1 MPEIARILPFPTR
14 ETSRR
19 SLAPWEALS
28 VAREYWSL
36 APEVRTEELRGRTLS
51 NPDVLVS
58 VFGLLRDEREKRPKL
73 VADEASAIHVW
84 LKNAETTCGVFDE
97 KWYFLAES
105 AFLAGISYRFLGQR
119 EEATRWLDRAEA
131 NFRHTL
137 NPAPG
142 LANVAYARL
151 ALRYEMGHFE
161 YVLEF
166 APPLRASFE
175 RLAMDAETAKCRL
188 LEAMTLKESGRL
200 QEALGLLEP
209 VRTWEERRLEAP
221 LKARIVSEL
230 GDLYQLDDRFNLAM
244 DAYRYALTLLQ
255 KDGPSLALAD
265 LKMFVGEAH
274 RQRDLHAIA
283 LEAFQAAAAD
293 YEELGF
299 ATRLAYLRIFI
310 AETLLRLNRNRE
322 AEWQILAA
330 LPTIEEQRMV
340 PEGFSA
346 IALLKES
353 VRRRKTD
360 PNALRELREQLQSTA

>member
-1 MPEIARILPFPTR
+1 MPDTARILPFPTR

-19 SLAPWEALS
+19 SLAPWQALS
-28 VAREYWSL
+28 IAREYWSL
-36 APEVRTEELRGRTLS
+36 APEARSEEVRDRTLS
-51 NPDVLVS
+51 DPDVLVS
-58 VFGLLRDEREKRPKL
+58 VFGLLRDEREKFPRL
-73 VADEASAIHVW
+73 VADEASAIHAW
-84 LKNAETTCGVFDE
+84 MKAQTTVGIFDE
-97 KWYFLAES
+97 RWYFLAES
-105 AFLAGISYRFLGQR
+105 AFLAGVSYRLLGQR
-119 EEATRWLDRAEA
+119 EEATRWLDRSEA

-151 ALRYEMGHFE
+151 ALRYEMGQLE

-175 RLAMDAETAKCRL
+175 KLAMDAEIAKCRL
-188 LEAMTLKESGRL
+188 LEAMTLKQSGRL
-200 QEALGLLEP
+200 QDALGVLEP
-209 VRTWEERRLEAP
+209 VRTWDDRRLEAP

-230 GDLYQLDDRFNLAM
+230 GDLYQSDDRFDLAM
-244 DAYRYALTLLQ
+244 DAYREALALLQ
-255 KDGPSLALAD
+255 KGGPSLALAD

-274 RQRDLHAIA
+274 RQRDPYAVA

-293 YEELGF
+293 YEEIGF

-330 LPTIEEQRMV
+330 LPTIEEQKMV

-346 IALLKES
+346 VALLKES

-360 PNALRELREQLQSTA
+360 PNALRELREQLQAKS